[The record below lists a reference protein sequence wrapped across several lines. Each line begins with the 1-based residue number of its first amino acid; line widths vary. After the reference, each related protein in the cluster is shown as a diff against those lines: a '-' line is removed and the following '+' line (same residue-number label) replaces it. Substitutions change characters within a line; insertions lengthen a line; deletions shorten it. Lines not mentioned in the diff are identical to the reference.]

1 MHRDQKPKGEVRM
14 PQSKML
20 LQSNGNIQNK
30 KMLTY
35 MGGNFCKPYI

>member
-1 MHRDQKPKGEVRM
+1 
-14 PQSKML
+14 ML

-35 MGGNFCKPYI
+35 MGGNFCKPYIW